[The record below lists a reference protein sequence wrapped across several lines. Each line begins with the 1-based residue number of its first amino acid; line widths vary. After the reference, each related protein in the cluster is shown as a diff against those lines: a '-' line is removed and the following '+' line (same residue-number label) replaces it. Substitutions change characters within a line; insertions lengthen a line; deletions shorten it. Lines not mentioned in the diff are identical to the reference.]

1 MKGLDTNLIVRLLT
15 NDDPAQAAL
24 VARLVDEGDPDE
36 HYFVNAIVVVEVA
49 WTLGKAYRWERRWVL
64 TAIEK
69 LALHPRIE
77 LEDRDDVLEAVKAS
91 ANGLG
96 DFADLLIALRNRRK
110 GCSMTLTFDKQA
122 SRFPE
127 FSVLET

>member
-15 NDDPAQAAL
+15 NDDPFQSAL

-36 HYFVNAIVVVEVA
+36 HYFVNAIVIVEVA
-49 WTLGKAYRWERRWVL
+49 WTLRKAYRWERRWIL

-69 LALHPRIE
+69 LALHPRID
-77 LEDRDDVLEAVKAS
+77 LEDRNDVLEAIKAS

-96 DFADLLIALRNRRK
+96 DFADLLIALRNRSK
-110 GCSMTLTFDKQA
+110 GCATTLTFDKQA
-122 SRFPE
+122 SRYSE
-127 FSVLET
+127 FTILEA